1 MRMRMLMRLLM
12 RLRVRLLLH
21 TCDPR
26 LGGVAGTSLAQTV
39 LGALLLLHC
48 TDARSFRLA
57 DAVALAECEQ
67 AEWLERGHPHLRCR
81 VRRFFDTAV
90 SDGTIT
96 RWLPAAQG
104 EPALWHMTHEDG
116 DQEDLEAH
124 EVRAAMR
131 AYKLGLQHD
140 AGADG
145 EGASAME
152 DEDEELYSATDT
164 AGACKRRRRHRW
176 TGEEDAHIIAEKGL
190 GKTYD
195 QISHGL
201 PGRTAR
207 AVKKRWSCL
216 KDSALKAA
224 SNRWAMC
231 ISDLERFAHIL
242 AVAAAPAEGT
252 PAAADAAAD
261 ATETTETAATDG
273 VPPPPVAV
281 PLVELALPKA
291 FATQLS
297 GGTVGG
303 KGRWDAAPAEGMPAA
318 ADAAADATETTETE
332 PPPVAV
338 PLVELALP
346 EAFATQLGGGTVGGK
361 GRWDRPHR
369 VGLIYA
375 CKHCGQP
382 KKGHECTLIAQA
394 QWESLKR
401 EEEVR
406 AQEKKAQEKK
416 DKSQES
422 LKREEKKKAQAQEL
436 LKLKREE
443 KKKAQAQELLKREEE
458 VRARVEKKKAQA
470 QAQEQAQLVQHILN
484 SAMMRACAAVRA
496 ERERERLQ
504 IRSNMMARIEQEEL
518 DAARSQI
525 PFVEVEPML
534 EAEEAAASA
543 FHAVLG
549 GDIAQGKELRAA
561 SAGTLYRGARSTA
574 FRKQADQHQKPATIA
589 CGEQRETF
597 EVCAHDGLVT
607 TKGCP
612 FNMGTWVPLPYGS
625 EALFSQIYFVP
636 VEVEVP
642 PQFAAQPTAL
652 VRIAK
657 GDRILKTCE
666 PFFSSIRAHGD
677 KIGMDAAE
685 LERIVSYCAAQCL
698 VACATLHTPS
708 RPDHLPRKVLAVEAY
723 GGEGDAAE
731 GKRHLDAKKTA
742 AYQRMP
748 AGQVYFQAY
757 YNGMRWGLSI
767 RLGGPGQLLLR
778 ALAPEDERVPLHK
791 APYEGLDSTALRSA
805 ALLGMRHL
813 LTTKNAREFHV
824 HSNVLNIT
832 SDKRLRLV
840 LSPPA
845 QCHPTAAPVAP
856 VMSAQR
862 LNSDTTQT
870 SAASPLLPDGTE
882 RGRTPPLPQ
891 PPEPPMQP
899 LQPPTLMQLPPPA
912 QPPSAAAAPPVP
924 EAPRMLSAK
933 ALGKRKIGSW

>member
-26 LGGVAGTSLAQTV
+26 LGGVAGASLAQTV

-104 EPALWHMTHEDG
+104 EPALWNMTHEDG

-224 SNRWAMC
+224 RWAMC
-231 ISDLERFAHIL
+231 ISDLERFAHVL

-252 PAAADAAAD
+252 
-261 ATETTETAATDG
+261 
-273 VPPPPVAV
+273 
-281 PLVELALPKA
+281 
-291 FATQLS
+291 
-297 GGTVGG
+297 
-303 KGRWDAAPAEGMPAA
+303 PAA

-406 AQEKKAQEKK
+406 ARVGKK

-422 LKREEKKKAQAQEL
+422 
-436 LKLKREE
+436 
-443 KKKAQAQELLKREEE
+443 LKREEE

-748 AGQVYFQAY
+748 AGQVYFQQY
-757 YNGMRWGLSI
+757 RGGTNWGLSI

-891 PPEPPMQP
+891 PPQPPMQP
-899 LQPPTLMQLPPPA
+899 LQPPTLMQLPPPGL
-912 QPPSAAAAPPVP
+912 PPSAAAAPPVP